1 METKERGWG
10 EKEATHHL
18 SLPKPLSTFQ
28 MEGCVVS
35 LMGGVDH
42 RGPQLH
48 VPLRWRTFVS
58 NSAVQVHFIPSILL
72 TSFVSLYV
80 FISNQAGG
88 PSTACTGR
96 EVSKSS
102 GFYKGC
108 EFGRTGNPRW
118 EQGMWQHSISDIILQ
133 YGKVEVACK
142 IQVET
147 WTVSNFSNKLSCLKY

>member
-1 METKERGWG
+1 MGREGSYASFVTPKTFVHFPNGGLCCQFDGWCRSSWTPT
-10 EKEATHHL
+10 ACT
-18 SLPKPLSTFQ
+18 TQ
-28 MEGCVVS
+28 ME
-35 LMGGVDH
+35 
-42 RGPQLH
+42 
-48 VPLRWRTFVS
+48 RTFVS

-133 YGKVEVACK
+133 YGKVKVACK